1 MTIFTKFWQNVTRNV
16 INVKNIRAASLS
28 CDKLREIHLIWVDT
42 SRATLVHFK
51 CYLFVWMLWFWQ
63 FLDVAQLNLL

>member
-51 CYLFVWMLWFWQ
+51 CYLFC
-63 FLDVAQLNLL
+63 LDVVVLAIFGRRTT